1 MPFDPELLKKR
12 EELLARNL
20 ELYPYSW
27 ERSHTLL
34 DVRENEKELMDKDVR
49 VAGRLLAYRGKGKM
63 IFIDLGDL
71 DGRMQVMLRKNEFD
85 EDTWEL
91 IRHGL
96 DLGDWLGISGTVFVT
111 RMGELSV
118 HAKSLEMLA
127 KTVVRVPIP
136 KSKDDQ
142 DWNKLADPE
151 TLCRERYLHWTTDP
165 AARQKMVQRAR
176 IISEIRSFL
185 DGRGFLEV
193 TTPTIEMNYGGAE
206 ARPFETA
213 IHALSGHSAF
223 LRISPELPL
232 KRFIVGG
239 FPRVYTICQNFRNE
253 GIDRSHNPEFTMLEW
268 YEAFTDYNFQMEQV
282 EQLVSCVAEKVCG
295 SMKIVYGGK
304 EIDFTPPWKRTTILD
319 SLEEAGIAAGE
330 MDEDALR
337 EEYKKRDIEPPSPY
351 TWGHAVAGLFEALI
365 EHTIE
370 QPTFVCDHP
379 VAISPLTKKKRGDDR
394 LVERFEPIVMG
405 MEIGNAYSELTDPVE
420 QQERFI
426 AQQSLGADKDGVEN
440 HPMDTD
446 FLKAMGCGMPPTG
459 GVGVGIDRL
468 VMLLT
473 DSHSIREVI
482 AFPLMRTREAENG
495 GDDGADPAED
505 TEEQAS

>member
-34 DVRENEKELMDKDVR
+34 EVRENEKKLMDKDVR

-71 DGRMQVMLRKNEFD
+71 DGRMQMMLRKNEFD
-85 EDTWEL
+85 EGIWEL

-268 YEAFTDYNFQMEQV
+268 YEAFTDYNFQMDQV

-295 SMKIVYGGK
+295 SMKIVYRDK

-420 QQERFI
+420 QQERFVV
-426 AQQSLGADKDGVEN
+426 QQSLGADKDGVEN

-495 GDDGADPAED
+495 GDDGAAPAED
-505 TEEQAS
+505 TEEQVS

>member
-12 EELLARNL
+12 EELLARDL

-34 DVRENEKELMDKDVR
+34 EVRETEKELMDKDVR

-185 DGRGFLEV
+185 DGRDFLEV

-268 YEAFTDYNFQMEQV
+268 YEAFTDYNFQMDQV
-282 EQLVSCVAEKVCG
+282 EQLVSSVAEKVCG

-304 EIDFTPPWKRTTILD
+304 EIDFTPPWKRTTILE
-319 SLEEAGIAAGE
+319 SLKEAGIAAGE

-420 QQERFI
+420 QQERFV

-495 GDDGADPAED
+495 DDDGAEPAED
-505 TEEQAS
+505 AEEQAS

>member
-1 MPFDPELLKKR
+1 MPFDPDLLKKR
-12 EELLARNL
+12 EELLAEGL
-20 ELYPYSW
+20 ELYPYSYD
-27 ERSHTLL
+27 RTHSLL
-34 DVRENEKELMDKDVR
+34 EIRENEEQLMDKDVR

-71 DGRMQVMLRKNEFD
+71 DGRIQVMLRKNEFD
-85 EDTWEL
+85 EKTWAL

-111 RMGELSV
+111 RMGELSI
-118 HAKSLEMLA
+118 HAGSLEMLA

-151 TLCRERYLHWTTDP
+151 TLYRERYLHWTTDP
-165 AARQKMVQRAR
+165 SARQKMVQRAQ
-176 IISEIRSFL
+176 IISAMRSFL
-185 DGRGFLEV
+185 DESGFLEV

-213 IHALSGHSAF
+213 IHALSDHPAF

-239 FPRVYTICQNFRNE
+239 FPKVYTICQNFRNE

-268 YEAFTDYNFQMEQV
+268 YEAFTDYNSQMERF
-282 EQLVSCVAEKVCG
+282 EQLVSSVCEKACG
-295 SMKIVYGGK
+295 STQVVYDGK
-304 EIDFTPPWKRTTILD
+304 EIDFTPPWKRITILD
-319 SLEEAGIAAGE
+319 SLKEVGIDAGA
-330 MDEDALR
+330 MDEDALL
-337 EEYKKRDIEPPSPY
+337 EEYKNREIEPPRPF

-426 AQQSLGADKDGVEN
+426 AQKSMGADKDGVEN

-459 GVGVGIDRL
+459 GVGLGVDRV

-482 AFPLMRTREAENG
+482 AFPLMRTRDSESA
-495 GDDGADPAED
+495 AED
-505 TEEQAS
+505 GESGPDAGEQPS

>member
-12 EELLARNL
+12 EELLARDL

-34 DVRENEKELMDKDVR
+34 EVRETEKELMDKDVR

-185 DGRGFLEV
+185 DGRDFLEV

-268 YEAFTDYNFQMEQV
+268 YEAFTDYNFQMDQV
-282 EQLVSCVAEKVCG
+282 EQLVSSVAEKVCG

-304 EIDFTPPWKRTTILD
+304 EIDFTPPWKRTTILE
-319 SLEEAGIAAGE
+319 SLKEAGIAAGE

-337 EEYKKRDIEPPSPY
+337 EEYKKRDIEPPRPY

-420 QQERFI
+420 QQERFV

-495 GDDGADPAED
+495 DDDGAEPAED
-505 TEEQAS
+505 AEEQAS